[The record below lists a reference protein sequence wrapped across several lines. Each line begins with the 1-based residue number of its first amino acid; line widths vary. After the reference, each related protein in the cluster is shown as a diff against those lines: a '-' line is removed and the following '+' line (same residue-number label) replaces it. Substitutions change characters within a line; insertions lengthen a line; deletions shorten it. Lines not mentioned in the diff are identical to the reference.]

1 LTIDDRKIVNRQSK
15 IVHRYGGA
23 MIRSILL
30 ALAESPYDASAR
42 NFAFWLAR
50 KEGSHVHALAVIDI
64 SAFEVPVLGSPD
76 GFMPSVVTPPLKE
89 GQSLM
94 KDLAAIAKER
104 LNQFAN
110 QCVTRGI
117 GSSTE
122 IQTGIPGEVIG
133 RTVVAHDIVV
143 VSRTGYNRIVN
154 PQESFDPLVAP
165 VIRASV
171 RPVLVAGSE
180 FREDS
185 EIRNVLVAYDGSS
198 HSARA
203 LLVAA
208 ELAARPGVSC
218 TLLSVAQS
226 DDLGKE
232 VLAPAEAF
240 LFHHS
245 VTPRKQVM
253 TGSKPADVIC
263 GMVTSGK
270 VDILVMGA
278 YGHSPI
284 REVLFGSTT
293 ERVLSNCTANVILQS

>member
-1 LTIDDRKIVNRQSK
+1 
-15 IVHRYGGA
+15 

-30 ALAESPYDASAR
+30 ALAESPYDANAR

-50 KEGSHVHALAVIDI
+50 KEGSHIHALAVIDI
-64 SAFEVPVLGSPD
+64 AAFEVPVLGTPD

-89 GQSLM
+89 SQSLM
-94 KDLAAIAKER
+94 HDLTSIAKER

-110 QCVTRGI
+110 QC
-117 GSSTE
+117 GSRRIPCSMETKM
-122 IQTGIPGEVIG
+122 GIPGEVIG
-133 RTVVAHDIVV
+133 RTAVAHDIVV
-143 VSRTGYNRIVN
+143 VSRTGYNRIAN
-154 PQESFDPLVAP
+154 SQEGVDALVAP

-180 FREDS
+180 FRETN
-185 EIRNVLVAYDGSS
+185 EIRNVMVAYDGSS
-198 HSARA
+198 HSARS

-218 TLLSVAQS
+218 TLVTVAQS
-226 DDLGKE
+226 DDSGRE

-240 LFHHS
+240 LFHHGI
-245 VTPRKQVM
+245 TPQKKTVIS
-253 TGSKPADVIC
+253 SKPSEVIC
-263 GMVTSGK
+263 GMAASGGA
-270 VDILVMGA
+270 DLLVMGA

-293 ERVLSNCTANVILQS
+293 EHVLSNCHANVILQS

>member
-1 LTIDDRKIVNRQSK
+1 MV
-15 IVHRYGGA
+15 
-23 MIRSILL
+23 RSILL

-42 NFAFWLAR
+42 NYAFWLAR

-64 SAFEVPVLGSPD
+64 AAFEVPVLGSPD

-94 KDLAAIAKER
+94 EDLTAIAKER
-104 LNQFAN
+104 LDQFAN
-110 QCVTRGI
+110 QCISRGI
-117 GSSTE
+117 PSSTE
-122 IQTGIPGEVIG
+122 IKTGIPGEAIG
-133 RTVVAHDIVV
+133 RAAVAHDIVV
-143 VSRTGYNRIVN
+143 VSRTGYNRISG
-154 PQESFDPLVAP
+154 PQENFDALVAP

-171 RPVLVAGSE
+171 RPVLVAGLE

-185 EIRNVLVAYDGSS
+185 EIRNILVAYDGSS

-218 TLLSVAQS
+218 TLLTVAQS
-226 DDLGKE
+226 EDAGQE
-232 VLAPAEAF
+232 VLVPAEEF
-240 LFHHS
+240 LFHHG
-245 VTPRKQVM
+245 VTPRKEVRLR
-253 TGSKPADVIC
+253 SKPADVIC
-263 GMVTSGK
+263 EMVASGK
-270 VDILVMGA
+270 ADILIMGA

-293 ERVLSNCTANVILQS
+293 EHVLSNCTANVILQS